1 MSHRWTVDFEFACVF
16 VCAVSGMCQVQVL
29 VDSPSVPGV
38 ISHVTHTHTHTH
50 TVSLITQNIS
60 AAVCVASPLPAGAM
74 LGLWLLRI
82 QEVPARAR
90 ELFYVM
96 RAGFMRGVSGAARRP

>member
-1 MSHRWTVDFEFACVF
+1 MNHRWTVDFEFACVF

-38 ISHVTHTHTHTH
+38 ISHVTHTQTHT

-74 LGLWLLRI
+74 LGLLRI

-96 RAGFMRGVSGAARRP
+96 RAGFICARGV